1 MRLRSALLGA
11 TILAMPIAASAQPV
25 TGLYVGGGVGV
36 NITQK
41 EDINRL
47 GVPALAGL
55 GTGTILSTGSGQLSG
70 STGFAGVM
78 SLGWGFGNGLR
89 AEVEGNYRNNK
100 SNGLN
105 ASNTAVFGTLAAN
118 VNAATTEQKYGG
130 MVNVLYDFNGVWPWV
145 VPYIGAGVGYQAIN
159 EKWNLYNTRT
169 FTTGATALLPAATF
183 LPGSVTANGHSTE
196 GSFAYQAILGA
207 AFPLPKIVP
216 GLAATLEYRFLGTSG
231 NRSYTGIAT
240 AVPVAPAV
248 ARQSAAGINFGPSY
262 NHSIL
267 VGLRYNF
274 GVAPPPPPPPAQPPV
289 AQPARSYLV
298 FFDWDK
304 ATLTDRARQIIREA
318 ADNSTKVQYT
328 RIEVNGYTDTSGTPQ
343 YNMGLSIRR
352 AKSVQAELIK
362 DGVPANAITIQGFGE
377 THLLVPTGPGVREPQ
392 NRRVEIIIR

>member
-1 MRLRSALLGA
+1 V
-11 TILAMPIAASAQPV
+11 ASAQPV
-25 TGLYVGGGVGV
+25 TGLYIGGGAGI
-36 NITQK
+36 NITQG
-41 EDINRL
+41 ENLNRV
-47 GVPALAGL
+47 GVPALLGL
-55 GTGTILSTGSGQLSG
+55 GTGTILATGSSKING
-70 STGFAGVM
+70 STGFAGVV

-89 AEVEGNYRNNK
+89 AEVEGNYRNNRM
-100 SNGLN
+100 NGVN
-105 ASNTAVFGTLAAN
+105 ANNTALFGTVAAN

-145 VPYIGAGVGYQAIN
+145 VPYIGAGVGYQEIN
-159 EKWNLYNTRT
+159 EKWNFYNTRT
-169 FTTGATALLPAATF
+169 FTTGATPGIPAATF
-183 LPGSVTANGHSTE
+183 LPGSVTSNGHSGE

-207 AFPLPKIVP
+207 AFPLHIVP

-231 NRSYTGIAT
+231 NRSYTGVAT
-240 AVPVAPAV
+240 AVPVAPVA
-248 ARQSAAGINFGPSY
+248 ARQGPSGITLGPSY

-318 ADNSTKVQYT
+318 ADNSTHVQYT

-343 YNMGLSIRR
+343 YNMGLSVRR
-352 AKSVQAELIK
+352 AKAVQAELIK
-362 DGVPANAITIQGFGE
+362 DGVPANAITIQGFGD

-392 NRRVEIIIR
+392 NRRVEIILR